1 MQLARYLLQFRARGY
16 RVGVLHVSD
25 EDYTAATYFYPWVHY
40 VIRNHWSVAHA
51 GMHNVLAI
59 PLGYKKGFHA
69 DAVQSM
75 NGENERRYTWSFV
88 GQIHDKPTR
97 LEMLQVANNIP
108 GGFYR
113 YNL

>member
-1 MQLARYLLQFRARGY
+1 
-16 RVGVLHVSD
+16 VGVLHMSD

-40 VIRNHWSVAHA
+40 VIRNHWSAAVA

-69 DAVQSM
+69 LQSL
-75 NGENERRYTWSFV
+75 NHQNERTYAWSFV

-97 LEMLQVANNIP
+97 LEMLQVASKIP
-108 GGFYR
+108 AGFYR
-113 YNL
+113 YYS